1 MIIKRKVV
9 YIMHLLEAREE
20 YQNALKAGLKEVK
33 DCRARRIATTPLV
46 LDHILPTGAE
56 SAVNIGLVE
65 IPVERIVGTKT
76 AGRITAFSP
85 TFLPLLEEDSEF
97 AHKWMLLCAAHL
109 SEEGIRDPIVCF
121 EYLGNFYIQ
130 EGNKRV
136 SVLRHFGAARI
147 PGYVTR
153 LLPAPSE
160 NTEIVVYRE
169 FLDFYQDTGLYDI
182 RYRQPGDY
190 AKLLSRLGKAPGEKW
205 TEEERKTFRSY
216 FHYFREAF
224 YAFGGASVDL
234 HSAEALLLW
243 LKVYPYQDLGRLNAQ
258 ELKKTMLAIRDDL
271 AAQAEPV
278 KLADEPDKQQK
289 PNLFS
294 RFINFA
300 PEHVTVAFVH
310 ARDPKISPWITTH
323 EEGATYLKNTL
334 GDRVTVRSYFHADTP
349 EQAEKLLDQAVAEG
363 AQVIFTTTPQLGRTA
378 LRAAVKYPKVRFFNC
393 SVNAPYSSLR
403 SYYGRVFEGKFITG
417 AIAGAMSEND
427 SIGYIG
433 SYPIFGVPTG
443 INAFALGAQL
453 TNPRAKI
460 QLRWSCLPG
469 NPVEEFRKQGIRVI
483 SNKDVP
489 TADKI
494 HLDYGGYGTYVMEE
508 NGDMIPLASPV
519 WRWGRFYEHVVRSI
533 LAGTWEDNESQA
545 VNYWWGV
552 RSGVID
558 VALSDRLPEGLR
570 LLVDMLRKG
579 LRDGSVDPFRRRL
592 VDQEG
597 NVIST
602 GYRSL
607 SMNELLH
614 MDWLCENVEGRIPAY
629 EELQSFARPTV
640 RELGIYRD
648 SIPEEVEGSK

>member
-1 MIIKRKVV
+1 
-9 YIMHLLEAREE
+9 MHLLEAREE
-20 YQNALKAGLKEVK
+20 YQQALKAGQKEVK
-33 DCRARRIATTPLV
+33 DCRARRISTTPSV
-46 LDHILPTGAE
+46 LERILPGGGEA
-56 SAVNIGLVE
+56 AVNIGLVE

-85 TFLPLLEEDSEF
+85 SFLPLLGEDTEF

-109 SEEGIRDPIVCF
+109 SEEGIREPIVCF
-121 EYLGNFYIQ
+121 EYLGNFYVQ

-136 SVLRHFGAARI
+136 SVLRHFGATRI

-153 LLPAPSE
+153 LMPAQSQDP
-160 NTEIVVYRE
+160 EILAYRE
-169 FLDFYQDTGLYDI
+169 FLDFYADTGLYDV
-182 RYRQPGDY
+182 RYRQCGDY
-190 AKLLSRLGKAPGEKW
+190 GRLLSYLGKEPGEKW
-205 TEEERKTFRSY
+205 TQQECKTFRAY

-224 YAFGGASVDL
+224 YEAGGATVDI

-243 LKVYPYQDLGRLNAQ
+243 LKVYPYQDLGRLSAQ

-271 AAQAEPV
+271 AAQAEPLE
-278 KLADEPDKQQK
+278 LADEPETQQK
-289 PNLFS
+289 SSILTRLIS
-294 RFINFA
+294 FA
-300 PEHVTVAFVH
+300 PEHVDVAFVH
-310 ARDPKISPWITTH
+310 ARDPQISPWITTH
-323 EEGATYLKNTL
+323 EEGASYLKATL
-334 GDRVTVRSYFHADTP
+334 GDRVTVRSYFHADSP
-349 EQAEKLLDQAVAEG
+349 ELAEAILDQAVEEG
-363 AQVIFTTTPQLGRTA
+363 AQVVFTTTPQLGRSA
-378 LRAAVKYPKVRFFNC
+378 LKAAVKHPKVRFFNC
-393 SVNAPYSSLR
+393 SVNTPYSSVR

-469 NPVEEFRKQGIRVI
+469 NHIEDFRSRDIHVI

-489 TADKI
+489 TPDKL
-494 HLDYGGYGTYVMEE
+494 HQDFGGYGTYVMEE
-508 NGDMIPLASPV
+508 NGDMVPLASPF

-533 LAGTWEDNESQA
+533 LAGTWEDNEAKA
-545 VNYWWGV
+545 VNYWWGI

-558 VALSDRLPEGLR
+558 VALSDKLPEGLR
-570 LLVDMLRKG
+570 LLVDMLRKD
-579 LRDGSVDPFRRRL
+579 LRNGSVDPFRRRL
-592 VDQEG
+592 VAQDG
-597 NVIST
+597 RVINDGS
-602 GYRSL
+602 RSL

-614 MDWLCENVEGRIPAY
+614 MDWLCENVEGYIPAFD
-629 EELQSFARPTV
+629 ELLPFAQPTV

-648 SIPEEVEGSK
+648 SIPMEKEGSV